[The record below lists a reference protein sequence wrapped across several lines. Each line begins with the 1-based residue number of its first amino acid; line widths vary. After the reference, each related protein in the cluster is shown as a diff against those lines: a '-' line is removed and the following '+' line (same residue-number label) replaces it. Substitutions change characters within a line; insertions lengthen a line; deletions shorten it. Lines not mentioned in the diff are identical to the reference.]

1 MSIENHME
9 SFNIEQPP
17 NYYQKRGS
25 GYSDASDIS
34 EEISNDNIIFQKD
47 NSSSETPE
55 PGENKGC
62 YCLRG
67 DTEISCILNIIVSAI
82 GGGCFSFP
90 YIIYEGGI
98 IVSFICFMLVTF
110 SIYYSIDLLRS
121 FVVDTKY
128 YSFSLMTETILG
140 SLWLKIY
147 AFSSFII
154 YTSMEVSYL
163 SSIYIYIHSMYR
175 DEFDNILSNIL
186 YFLISIIFEI
196 IIFLYITKIANIH
209 LLSTIIII
217 CFTIMLI
224 SLIIVSII
232 ANWTGQ
238 VGAKFNTENWYFP
251 NLSHNTVVNKI
262 LKISSYLMVYTY
274 AYSYHST
281 FPTLIGSL
289 YNVNNRTTKRVHLV
303 SFGAIFISYFL
314 ISIFGFILSD
324 EVPSELFQEND
335 ELFNGG
341 WATFRKPFKY
351 IIIFFLLFL
360 LPIRFIVLR
369 DNYIILIG
377 KKKVTF
383 LKELTIV
390 VIFIIICNILVFC
403 IVKFESDVKDLQI
416 KSLFQAFG
424 GIFGVI
430 ISFCLPVVNYVSVN
444 GKYKI
449 KSIIGYLIIGIFVL
463 AGILATGHTFYQI
476 FTGKSGLD

>member
-1 MSIENHME
+1 
-9 SFNIEQPP
+9 
-17 NYYQKRGS
+17 
-25 GYSDASDIS
+25 
-34 EEISNDNIIFQKD
+34 
-47 NSSSETPE
+47 
-55 PGENKGC
+55 
-62 YCLRG
+62 
-67 DTEISCILNIIVSAI
+67 
-82 GGGCFSFP
+82 
-90 YIIYEGGI
+90 
-98 IVSFICFMLVTF
+98 MLVTF

-163 SSIYIYIHSMYR
+163 SSIYIYIHSMYQ
-175 DEFDNILSNIL
+175 DEFDNILSTIL
-186 YFLISIIFEI
+186 YFLISMIVEI
-196 IIFLYITKIANIH
+196 IIFLYITKIANVH
-209 LLSTIIII
+209 LLSIIII
-217 CFTIMLI
+217 VCFTIMLI
-224 SLIIVSII
+224 SLIVVSLM

-238 VGAKFNTENWYFP
+238 VGPKFTFENLFFP
-251 NLSHNTVVNKI
+251 NLSPNTTVNKI
-262 LKISSYLMVYTY
+262 LKISSYLMIYTY

-289 YNVNNRTTKRVHLV
+289 HNVNNSKTKRVHYF

-314 ISIFGFILSD
+314 MSIFGFIVSD
-324 EVPSELFQEND
+324 VVPNELFQEND
-335 ELFNGG
+335 ELFKGG
-341 WATFRKPFKY
+341 WATFRKPFKF

-390 VIFIIICNILVFC
+390 IIFILICNILVFC
-403 IVKFESDVKDLQI
+403 IVKFESDVEDLHI
-416 KSLFQAFG
+416 KSLFQALG

-449 KSIIGYLIIGIFVL
+449 KSIIGYLILGIFVI
-463 AGILATGHTFYQI
+463 AVILATGHTFYQI
-476 FTGKSGLD
+476 FTGKSSLD

>member
-17 NYYQKRGS
+17 NYYKKRGS

-47 NSSSETPE
+47 NSSLETSDHR
-55 PGENKGC
+55 ENKGC

-67 DTEISCILNIIVSAI
+67 DTEISCILNIIVSSI

-90 YIIYEGGI
+90 YIVYEGGI
-98 IVSFICFMLVTF
+98 MVSLICFMFVTF

-147 AFSSFII
+147 AFSSFTI

-163 SSIYIYIHSMYR
+163 SSIYIYIQSMYG
-175 DEFDNILSNIL
+175 DDFDNIFPNIL
-186 YFLISIIFEI
+186 FFIISIIVEI
-196 IIFLYITKIANIH
+196 IIFLYITKIANVH
-209 LLSTIIII
+209 LLSIIII
-217 CFTIMLI
+217 TCFTIMLI
-224 SLIIVSII
+224 SLIIASIV

-238 VGAKFNTENWYFP
+238 VESKFISENLYFP
-251 NLSHNTVVNKI
+251 NLLPKTITNKI

-281 FPTLIGSL
+281 FPTLIGNLS
-289 YNVNNRTTKRVHLV
+289 NVNNSKTKRVHLI
-303 SFGAIFISYFL
+303 SFGIIFLAYFL
-314 ISIFGFILSD
+314 ISLFGFIVSN
-324 EVPSELFQEND
+324 EVPNELFQEND

-341 WATFRKPFKY
+341 WVTFRKPFKY
-351 IIIFFLLFL
+351 ILIFFLLFL

-403 IVKFESDVKDLQI
+403 IVRFEKDVKDLQI
-416 KSLFQAFG
+416 KNLFQAFG

-449 KSIIGYLIIGIFVL
+449 KSIIGYLILGIFVL
-463 AGILATGHTFYQI
+463 TGILATGHTFYQI
-476 FTGKSGLD
+476 FTGKSDLD

>member
-17 NYYQKRGS
+17 NYYKKRGS

-47 NSSSETPE
+47 NSSLEAPDQR
-55 PGENKGC
+55 ENIGC

-67 DTEISCILNIIVSAI
+67 DTEISCILNLIVSAI

-90 YIIYEGGI
+90 YIVYEGGI
-98 IVSFICFMLVTF
+98 MVSFICFIFVTF

-147 AFSSFII
+147 AFSSFTI

-163 SSIYIYIHSMYR
+163 SSLYIYIQSMYG
-175 DEFDNILSNIL
+175 DEFDNILPHIL
-186 YFLISIIFEI
+186 YFLITIIIEI
-196 IIFLYITKIANIH
+196 IIFLYITKIANVH
-209 LLSTIIII
+209 LLSIIII
-217 CFTIMLI
+217 LCFAIMLI
-224 SLIIVSII
+224 SLIIVSIV
-232 ANWTGQ
+232 ANCTGH
-238 VGAKFNTENWYFP
+238 VNAKFTSENLFFPHLSRNTII
-251 NLSHNTVVNKI
+251 NKI
-262 LKISSYLMVYTY
+262 LKVSSYLMVYTY
-274 AYSYHST
+274 GYSYHST
-281 FPTLIGSL
+281 FPTLIGNL
-289 YNVNNRTTKRVHLV
+289 YNVNNSTTKRVHLV
-303 SFGAIFISYFL
+303 SFGIIFIAYAL

-324 EVPSELFQEND
+324 DVPSELFQEND
-335 ELFNGG
+335 ELFHGG

-351 IIIFFLLFL
+351 ITIFFLLFL

-403 IVKFESDVKDLQI
+403 IAKFENDVKNLQI
-416 KSLFQAFG
+416 KNLFQAFG

-430 ISFCLPVVNYVSVN
+430 ISFCLPVVNYISVN
-444 GKYKI
+444 GKYKM
-449 KSIIGYLIIGIFVL
+449 KSIIGYLILGIFIL
-463 AGILATGHTFYQI
+463 TGILATGHTFYQI
-476 FTGKSGLD
+476 FTGKSDVE

>member
-1 MSIENHME
+1 MLLS
-9 SFNIEQPP
+9 
-17 NYYQKRGS
+17 K
-25 GYSDASDIS
+25 
-34 EEISNDNIIFQKD
+34 
-47 NSSSETPE
+47 
-55 PGENKGC
+55 
-62 YCLRG
+62 G

-186 YFLISIIFEI
+186 YFLISIIVEI

-314 ISIFGFILSD
+314 ISLFGFILSD

-351 IIIFFLLFL
+351 IIIFF
-360 LPIRFIVLR
+360 
-369 DNYIILIG
+369 
-377 KKKVTF
+377 T
-383 LKELTIV
+383 
-390 VIFIIICNILVFC
+390 IFIT
-403 IVKFESDVKDLQI
+403 
-416 KSLFQAFG
+416 
-424 GIFGVI
+424 
-430 ISFCLPVVNYVSVN
+430 
-444 GKYKI
+444 YKI
-449 KSIIGYLIIGIFVL
+449 HSFKR
-463 AGILATGHTFYQI
+463 
-476 FTGKSGLD
+476 

>member
-17 NYYQKRGS
+17 NYYKKRGS

-47 NSSSETPE
+47 NSSLETSDHR
-55 PGENKGC
+55 ENKGC

-67 DTEISCILNIIVSAI
+67 DTEISCILNIIVSSI

-90 YIIYEGGI
+90 YIVYEGGI
-98 IVSFICFMLVTF
+98 MVSLICFMFVTF

-147 AFSSFII
+147 AFSSFTI

-163 SSIYIYIHSMYR
+163 SSIYIYIQSMYG
-175 DEFDNILSNIL
+175 DDFDNIFPNIL
-186 YFLISIIFEI
+186 FFIISIIVEI
-196 IIFLYITKIANIH
+196 IIFLYITKIANVH
-209 LLSTIIII
+209 LLSIIII
-217 CFTIMLI
+217 TCFTIMLI
-224 SLIIVSII
+224 SLIIASIV

-238 VGAKFNTENWYFP
+238 VESKFISENLYFP
-251 NLSHNTVVNKI
+251 NLLPKTITNKI

-281 FPTLIGSL
+281 FPTLIGNLS
-289 YNVNNRTTKRVHLV
+289 NVNNSKTKRVHLI
-303 SFGAIFISYFL
+303 SFGIIFLAYFL
-314 ISIFGFILSD
+314 ISLFGFNVSN
-324 EVPSELFQEND
+324 EVPNELFQEND

-341 WATFRKPFKY
+341 WVTFRKPFKY
-351 IIIFFLLFL
+351 ILIFFLLFL

-403 IVKFESDVKDLQI
+403 IVRFEKDVKDLQI
-416 KSLFQAFG
+416 KNLFQAFG

-449 KSIIGYLIIGIFVL
+449 KSIIGYLILGIFVL
-463 AGILATGHTFYQI
+463 TGILATGHTFYQI
-476 FTGKSGLD
+476 FTGKSDLD

>member
-17 NYYQKRGS
+17 NYYKKRGS

-47 NSSSETPE
+47 NSSLEKSDHM
-55 PGENKGC
+55 ENKGC
-62 YCLRG
+62 YFLRG
-67 DTEISCILNIIVSAI
+67 DTEISCILNIIVSSI

-90 YIIYEGGI
+90 YIVYEGGI
-98 IVSFICFMLVTF
+98 MVSLICFMFVTF

-147 AFSSFII
+147 AFSSFTI

-163 SSIYIYIHSMYR
+163 SSIYIYIQSMYG
-175 DEFDNILSNIL
+175 DDFDNIFPNIL
-186 YFLISIIFEI
+186 FFIISIIIEI
-196 IIFLYITKIANIH
+196 IIFLYITKIANVH
-209 LLSTIIII
+209 LLSIIII
-217 CFTIMLI
+217 TCFTIMLI
-224 SLIIVSII
+224 SLIIASIV

-238 VGAKFNTENWYFP
+238 VGSKFISENLYFP
-251 NLSHNTVVNKI
+251 NLSPKTITNKI

-281 FPTLIGSL
+281 FPTLIGNLS
-289 YNVNNRTTKRVHLV
+289 NVNNSKTKRVHLI
-303 SFGAIFISYFL
+303 SFGIIFLAYFL
-314 ISIFGFILSD
+314 ISLFGFIVSN
-324 EVPSELFQEND
+324 EVPNELFQEND

-341 WATFRKPFKY
+341 WVTFRKPFKY
-351 IIIFFLLFL
+351 ILIFFLLFL

-403 IVKFESDVKDLQI
+403 IVKFENDVKDLQI
-416 KSLFQAFG
+416 KNLFQAFG

-449 KSIIGYLIIGIFVL
+449 KSIIGYLILGIFVL
-463 AGILATGHTFYQI
+463 TGILATGHTFYQI
-476 FTGKSGLD
+476 FTGKSDLD

>member
-1 MSIENHME
+1 
-9 SFNIEQPP
+9 
-17 NYYQKRGS
+17 
-25 GYSDASDIS
+25 
-34 EEISNDNIIFQKD
+34 
-47 NSSSETPE
+47 
-55 PGENKGC
+55 
-62 YCLRG
+62 
-67 DTEISCILNIIVSAI
+67 
-82 GGGCFSFP
+82 
-90 YIIYEGGI
+90 
-98 IVSFICFMLVTF
+98 
-110 SIYYSIDLLRS
+110 
-121 FVVDTKY
+121 
-128 YSFSLMTETILG
+128 
-140 SLWLKIY
+140 
-147 AFSSFII
+147 
-154 YTSMEVSYL
+154 
-163 SSIYIYIHSMYR
+163 
-175 DEFDNILSNIL
+175 
-186 YFLISIIFEI
+186 
-196 IIFLYITKIANIH
+196 
-209 LLSTIIII
+209 
-217 CFTIMLI
+217 MLI

-403 IVKFESDVKDLQI
+403 IVKFENDVKDLQI
-416 KSLFQAFG
+416 KNLFQAFG

-449 KSIIGYLIIGIFVL
+449 KSIIGYLILGLFVL
-463 AGILATGHTFYQI
+463 TGILATGHTFYQI
-476 FTGKSGLD
+476 FTGKSDLD